1 MYLEAV
7 PRRLGTS
14 QIGKVEHVNEIM
26 KVRKACTGRCLIH
39 SGIFP
44 AHLKGD
50 LAQMAADLEL
60 FQLV

>member
-1 MYLEAV
+1 M
-7 PRRLGTS
+7 
-14 QIGKVEHVNEIM
+14 NEIM

-39 SGIFP
+39 SRIFP